1 VIPKSAYNGA
11 ALWRG
16 EKGCGSLHPLAF
28 ITLRRLIIG
37 FTLVAVSYFIFAGVT
52 GAFRNQQL
60 DGRKEALE
68 QEIAQLEQD
77 RAQLEAVREYLTSD
91 EYIERAARSQ
101 LGLVRPGELG
111 VVIVA
116 PTPDDEAGD
125 VARPWWKRFFE

>member
-1 VIPKSAYNGA
+1 MVLPCGGVRKA
-11 ALWRG
+11 AAA
-16 EKGCGSLHPLAF
+16 LHPLAF

-37 FTLVAVSYFIFAGVT
+37 FTLVAVSYFIFAGIT
-52 GAFRNQQL
+52 GAFRDQQL
-60 DGRKEALE
+60 DGRKDALE

-116 PTPDDEAGD
+116 PTPDDDKAD

>member
-1 VIPKSAYNGA
+1 MLMPCGGVRKAAA
-11 ALWRG
+11 ALN
-16 EKGCGSLHPLAF
+16 PLAF
-28 ITLRRLIIG
+28 VTLRRLIIG
-37 FTLVAVSYFIFAGVT
+37 VTLVAVFYFVFAGVT

-60 DGRKEALE
+60 DGRKDALE

-77 RAQLEAVREYLTSD
+77 RTQLEAVREYLTSD

-116 PTPDDEAGD
+116 PTPDEDKND
-125 VARPWWKRFFE
+125 VATPWWKRFFE

>member
-1 VIPKSAYNGA
+1 VAGWRKA
-11 ALWRG
+11 AAA
-16 EKGCGSLHPLAF
+16 LHPLAF

-52 GAFRNQQL
+52 GAFRDQQL
-60 DGRKEALE
+60 DGRKDALE
-68 QEIAQLEQD
+68 LEIAQLEQEKS
-77 RAQLEAVREYLTSD
+77 QLEAVREYLTSD

-116 PTPDDEAGD
+116 PTAEEDKSD
-125 VARPWWKRFFE
+125 VAQPWWKRFFE